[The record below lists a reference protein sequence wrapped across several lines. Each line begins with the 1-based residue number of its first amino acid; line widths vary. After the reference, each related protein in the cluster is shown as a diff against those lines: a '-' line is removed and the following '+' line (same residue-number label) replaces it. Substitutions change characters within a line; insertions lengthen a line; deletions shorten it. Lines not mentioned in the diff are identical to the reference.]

1 MLHGGGLSEDD
12 PARRTVMLAL
22 GLLAA
27 AIFTGLGA
35 PLLRKSGFANFAL
48 AANVGARRAGFLLVL
63 TLEARL

>member
-1 MLHGGGLSEDD
+1 
-12 PARRTVMLAL
+12 MLAL

-27 AIFTGLGA
+27 AIFMGFGA